1 MVRALDSKTGAHF
14 EMKLDFGV
22 VSKILGPLG
31 SPVLAREKKK
41 KKKAGLSLCSPPPR
55 ILGNS
60 VSGEDR
66 ERSYVLVATRAIGA
80 GKGGTNT
87 GGGLG
92 SGRRRRLRGAL
103 LYGLV

>member
-14 EMKLDFGV
+14 EMKLASGV
-22 VSKILGPLG
+22 VSKLLGPMG
-31 SPVLAREKKK
+31 SPVLARE
-41 KKKAGLSLCSPPPR
+41 KKAGLSLCSPPPR

-60 VSGEDR
+60 VPGEDR
-66 ERSYVLVATRAIGA
+66 ERSYVLVATRAIEA
-80 GKGGTNT
+80 GGGGTNT

-92 SGRRRRLRGAL
+92 SGRRRRLRSAL

>member
-22 VSKILGPLG
+22 VSKLLGPLG
-31 SPVLAREKKK
+31 SPVLAREKK

-92 SGRRRRLRGAL
+92 SERRRRLRGAL